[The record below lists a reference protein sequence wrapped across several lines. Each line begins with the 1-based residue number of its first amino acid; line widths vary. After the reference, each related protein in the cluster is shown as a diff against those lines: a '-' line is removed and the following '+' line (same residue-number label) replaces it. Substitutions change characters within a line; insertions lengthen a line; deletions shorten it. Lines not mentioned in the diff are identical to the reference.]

1 MQEREQAECLLPFL
15 HLAEHACGENG
26 GMSAHRPDPARR
38 GLEAVEFPTLV
49 ELIARNA
56 RTGAARDSLRRM
68 HPWDGRSGLRRL
80 RQRELEP
87 LWITDPAGL
96 PVVPFDE
103 ALEEV
108 TSPAG
113 WPLPEHWRQL
123 REGLRGLGTLLRSVA
138 SLAWP
143 ASEPAEPGTHLGLD
157 LLQVTAA
164 ILPDPASVVDLL
176 VRSFNEDG
184 HLDPLRIPG
193 LAELH
198 RDRQRAFQTVQNRL
212 QRLLREVPEAFQES
226 SIVERNGRF
235 CLPVRVERKGS
246 VPGLVLDRSSSG
258 ATVFLEPFEVVGLN
272 NDHVEADRAYTEAVQ
287 AYLRDLL
294 ERLRARRED
303 FLAWNTFLSEVDET
317 LALLRWSSLCSG
329 RLPTREPERM
339 DLREARHP
347 MLLPAVRCAL
357 ELEPLDHDVVPL
369 DLVLSA
375 EIPGLVISGSNTG
388 GKTVVLKTVGLLS
401 ALAQTGCAVPVAEGS
416 NLPALGSLH
425 ADIGDHQTLIG
436 SLSTF
441 SSHVLHLKTIL
452 AHAKPGGLVLLDELG
467 TGTDPK
473 EGAALGTAV
482 LQALARRHCWVLC
495 STHLGEISQ
504 WALRGQRFRNAS
516 VQFDED
522 RMAPTYR
529 LMVGQPGQSRALA
542 IATKLGLPKSVLE
555 QAERMLGRR
564 EQDWREFLRQLEAE
578 RVRLQEQAETL
589 QQQQAALVKDQ
600 RILQEREEQI
610 RRQQERFQRESS
622 EKLTRVLDFLDHES
636 KRLVKEL
643 KEHQKQEASKAHADR
658 IGTEARERVK
668 TLEHIARTELAPLA
682 APAARKGEPA
692 PELKLGG
699 WARHRGFGLEG
710 KVVALKGDR
719 VTLQTPQGRRLEAR
733 VGELEAIFR
742 SDALPSAQGRVR
754 FRSEGGRVEAEINL
768 IGRASDDIDTEVHR
782 FVEAALADGQRFIRI
797 VHGHGTGRL
806 KAAVREALKGHP
818 AIARVEDAPQAQGG
832 AGATLI
838 TLR

>member
-1 MQEREQAECLLPFL
+1 MTPLPRPIQAE
-15 HLAEHACGENG
+15 
-26 GMSAHRPDPARR
+26 
-38 GLEAVEFPTLV
+38 LESVEFPTVAAL
-49 ELIARNA
+49 LARGA
-56 RTGAARDSLRRM
+56 RTGGGQRALERM
-68 HPWDGRSGLRRL
+68 HPWDGRAGLRRL
-80 RQRELEP
+80 RQRELAS
-87 LWITDPAGL
+87 LWASDPAAL
-96 PVVPFDE
+96 PVVAFDE
-103 ALEEV
+103 ALEEI

-123 REGLRGLGTLLRSVA
+123 REGLKGLGTLLRSVA
-138 SLAWP
+138 GLVWP
-143 ASEPAEPGTHLGLD
+143 EAQAAEPGTHLGLD

-164 ILPDPASVVDLL
+164 ILADPAPVVDLL

-184 HLDPLRIPG
+184 QLDPLRIPG
-193 LAELH
+193 LADLH
-198 RDRQRAFQTVQNRL
+198 RERQRAFQTVQNRL
-212 QRLLREVPEAFQES
+212 QRLLREVPEAFQEAS
-226 SIVERNGRF
+226 VVERNGRF
-235 CLPVRVERKGS
+235 CLPVRAERKGS

-258 ATVFLEPFEVVGLN
+258 ATVFLEPFEAVGLN

-294 ERLRARRED
+294 ERLRSLRED
-303 FLAWNTFLSEVDET
+303 FLAWHTFLSEVDEA
-317 LALLRWSSLCSG
+317 LALLRWETLCGG
-329 RLPTREPERM
+329 RLPGRAEGRLELM
-339 DLREARHP
+339 EARHP
-347 MLLPAVRCAL
+347 LLLPAVRRAL
-357 ELEPLDHDVVPL
+357 DLEPLDHDVVPL
-369 DLVLSA
+369 DLALSEEA
-375 EIPGLVISGSNTG
+375 PGLVISGSNTG

-401 ALAQTGCAVPVAEGS
+401 ALAQAGCAVPVAEGS
-416 NLPALGSLH
+416 NLPELASLH

-441 SSHVLHLKTIL
+441 SSHILHLKAIL

-482 LQALARRHCWVLC
+482 LQALSRRHCWVLC

-542 IATKLGLPKSVLE
+542 IAAKLGLPKGVLE
-555 QAERMLGRR
+555 QADRMLGRR

-578 RVRLQEQAETL
+578 RVRLQEQAEGL
-589 QQQQAALVKDQ
+589 QQEQAALLKDQ
-600 RILQEREEQI
+600 RILREREEQI

-622 EKLTRVLDFLDHES
+622 EKLTRVLDFLDHEG

-643 KEHQKQEASKAHADR
+643 KERQKQAVSAVNADR
-658 IGTEARERVK
+658 VGTEANERVK
-668 TLEHIARTELAPLA
+668 TLERIARAELAPLA
-682 APAARKGEPA
+682 APAPRGGEPA
-692 PELKLGG
+692 PELRLDG

-733 VGELEAIFR
+733 VGELEAIHR
-742 SDALPSAQGRVR
+742 SDALPTAKGWVR
-754 FRSEGGRVEAEINL
+754 FRPEGGRVEAEINL

-782 FVEAALADGQRFIRI
+782 FVESAVADGQRFIRI

-832 AGATLI
+832 AGATVI